1 MSFGSG
7 SIPGYLE
14 RIRNSRIRKANR
26 QKEFKGGNDYS
37 KVKNVKTSYNF
48 PKTTGYNLSELK
60 KKIKEKAKQENKK
73 QLLYWF
79 LGGISVLIIILFFNF
94 ISF

>member
-14 RIRNSRIRKANR
+14 RLRRTKIRRANR

-37 KVKNVKTSYNF
+37 TVKKVKTDYNF
-48 PKTTGYNLSELK
+48 PKISRYNLSELK
-60 KKIKEKAKQENKK
+60 KKLRTEAKKEQLKQIKI
-73 QLLYWF
+73 WF
-79 LGGISVLIIILFFNF
+79 FAILIPVIIAFLIFNF
-94 ISF
+94 Y